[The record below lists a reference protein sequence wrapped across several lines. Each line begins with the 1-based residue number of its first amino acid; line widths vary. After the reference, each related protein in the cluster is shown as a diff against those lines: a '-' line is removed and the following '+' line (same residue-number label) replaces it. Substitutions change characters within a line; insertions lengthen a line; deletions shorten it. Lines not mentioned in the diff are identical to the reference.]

1 MIAVGNFWPALRR
14 VGACHGE
21 FWRFRLS
28 DSLIGQAQ
36 RMQIRLIGHVFL
48 AVLWIA
54 MLVAVPAN
62 LAVAGDASEYAS
74 VLQTIFSRL
83 QANGFD
89 MKFSGPIAA
98 TLGVAQEG
106 QNAIVRELPPVRS
119 DSTGIIHVFF
129 QLKDGTGYIVVRF
142 STTKM
147 IALRFNQNFD
157 LIAAA
162 VQSFGRPAALLSGT
176 PVQKVLTRELREW
189 SAIARRI
196 SAGR

>member
-1 MIAVGNFWPALRR
+1 
-14 VGACHGE
+14 
-21 FWRFRLS
+21 
-28 DSLIGQAQ
+28 
-36 RMQIRLIGHVFL
+36 MQIRLIGSAFL
-48 AVLWIA
+48 LVLRIA
-54 MLVAVPAN
+54 ILAAVPAN

-83 QANGFD
+83 QTNGFD

-106 QNAIVRELPPVRS
+106 QNAIVRELLPERS
-119 DSTGIIHVFF
+119 NSTGITHIFF

-147 IALRFNQNFD
+147 VALRFNQNFD
-157 LIAAA
+157 FIAAA
-162 VQSFGRPAALLSGT
+162 VQSYGRPAALLSGA
-176 PVQKVLTRELREW
+176 PVQKMLSRELAEW
-189 SAIARRI
+189 RTIANRI